1 MGEKTVVMNNVNILL
16 DLSFVTNI
24 RYLDQHE
31 LYLSDNIQLQNTLPF
46 ASGIAMA
53 RGILDS
59 LMSATYFNASALRF
73 LRLLVTS
80 RDLCPVTGLT
90 AFLNKVGPLRSWRE
104 VCLKERD

>member
-16 DLSFVTNI
+16 DLSFVSNI

-31 LYLSDNIQLQNTLPF
+31 LYLSDNIELQNTLPF

-80 RDLCPVTGLT
+80 RDLCPVSRLT
-90 AFLNKVGPLRSWRE
+90 ASLPKVELLWSWRE
-104 VCLKERD
+104 VCRRERD